1 MHAIRAKCAKNL
13 NGRPCS
19 VVSVNEVLRVF
30 TRLGLTSFG
39 GPTAHLGYFRDEFVT
54 RRKWMSE
61 KEYADLVA
69 LCQFMPGPASSQV
82 GMAIGYRRAGYAG
95 MLAAWIGFTLPSVVL
110 MVAFALCIGQLGDIS
125 GAGWLAGLKAAA
137 VAVVA
142 QAVMG
147 MSKSIV
153 TDRARAAVALA
164 AFLVVLLVPNPLAQ
178 VGAIVLGMLAGV
190 TLFDS
195 TKVRGGEGAA
205 ARNASAAAAAPP
217 AQAPAQAATQAL
229 PAEAPTTA
237 RAGSRTAGAVALAAF
252 GALLVVLPGLARAS
266 QSTALLIFDSFYRS
280 GALVFG
286 GGHVVLP
293 LLEQATVPTGL
304 VDHDTCLAGYG
315 AAQAVPGPLF
325 TFASFLGASASGITW
340 WWGAIVATVA
350 IFLPAAL
357 LVIGVMPFWDRI
369 RSHPLAA
376 GALSGANAAVVGIL
390 AAALYS
396 PVFTSGITGA
406 GTMAVAAAAF
416 VALQKWQAPPWAVV
430 IAAALIGQVAL

>member
-1 MHAIRAKCAKNL
+1 MHAIRAKCAKRL

-95 MLAAWIGFTLPSVVL
+95 MLAAWVGFTLPSVVL
-110 MVAFALCIGQLGDIS
+110 MAAFALCIGQLGDIS

-147 MSKSIV
+147 MSKNIV
-153 TDRARAAVALA
+153 TDRVRAAVALA
-164 AFLVVLLVPNPLAQ
+164 AFLVVLLVPSPPAQ

-190 TLFDS
+190 ALYGS
-195 TKVRGGEGAA
+195 TDARGGGGDA
-205 ARNASAAAAAPP
+205 ARVTSAAASASVAQTP
-217 AQAPAQAATQAL
+217 A
-229 PAEAPTTA
+229 TA

-266 QSTALLIFDSFYRS
+266 QSTALHIFDSFYRS

-304 VDHDTCLAGYG
+304 VDHDTFLAGYG

-357 LVIGVMPFWDRI
+357 LVIGVMPFWDQI

-376 GALSGANAAVVGIL
+376 GALAGANAAVVGIL
-390 AAALYS
+390 AAALYT

-406 GTMAVAAAAF
+406 GTIAVAAAAF
-416 VALQKWQAPPWAVV
+416 VALQKWQAPAWAVV